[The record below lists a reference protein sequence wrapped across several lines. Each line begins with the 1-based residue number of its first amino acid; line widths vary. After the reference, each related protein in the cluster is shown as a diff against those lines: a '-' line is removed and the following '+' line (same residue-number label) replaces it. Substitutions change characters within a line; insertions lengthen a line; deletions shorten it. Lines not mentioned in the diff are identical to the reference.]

1 MRSRLRTYFFAG
13 LLVFLPVA
21 VTVGLLAWFF
31 DIVDG
36 FLGNRLTVLN
46 GRPVPGLGLLVTL
59 LVILG
64 LGMLATNVLG
74 RRIVE
79 AFDRVMLRIPFARSI
94 YSATKQ
100 ISDSIL
106 MQHKAAFQR
115 AVLFEWPRKG
125 LFTVGFVTGETPRY
139 SMGPSPRRLLHI
151 FVIGTPNPTTGFLM
165 LVPEDEVQPLDM
177 SVEEALKLVI
187 SGGIVAPSLQAVASI
202 QRGTEASVA
211 PERRS

>member
-1 MRSRLRTYFFAG
+1 MRSRLRTYFFTG

-31 DIVDG
+31 EIVDG

-74 RRIVE
+74 RRIVG
-79 AFDRVMLRIPFARSI
+79 AFDRIVLRIPFAGSI

-100 ISDSIL
+100 ISDSIF
-106 MQHKAAFQR
+106 MKNKAAFR
-115 AVLFEWPRKG
+115 RPVLFEWPRKG
-125 LFTVGFVTGETPRY
+125 IFTVGFVTGETPQV
-139 SMGPSPRRLLHI
+139 GGSPQRRLLHI

-165 LVPEDEVQPLDM
+165 LVPEDETHPLDM

-187 SGGIVAPSLQAVASI
+187 SGGLVGPSLQSI
-202 QRGTEASVA
+202 PSIRRGTDASSPSEPRA
-211 PERRS
+211 